1 MENVTRIADLPMDN
15 NRQMSNPQGTQ
26 LGTQQGM
33 QQGTQQK
40 RVSFEDGEAQNYMP
54 INIHPNPYG
63 VSAQNPIMTPP
74 QQPAISQKQ
83 QIMAQTYMPPPP
95 QSQFLS
101 EEQQAELH
109 QLSHQRIPSRDIP
122 RDSMGYQHDEQVKP
136 NFIPKSNTSSD
147 YVRDHEDM
155 TEKNRIEYENKKKEK
170 NRFDNFMNEFQTP
183 IFVAILFF
191 LFQLPIINKLIF
203 KRFDFLSLHDADG
216 NFNLY
221 GLIFK
226 SSLFGGIYYTV
237 FKAIHFLVEL

>member
-1 MENVTRIADLPMDN
+1 MENITRIADLPMDN
-15 NRQMSNPQGTQ
+15 NMQMSNQ
-26 LGTQQGM
+26 LGTQQGTQQRT

-40 RVSFEDGEAQNYMP
+40 RVHFEDGEAQNYIP

-63 VSAQNPIMTPP
+63 ISAQNPIMTPP
-74 QQPAISQKQ
+74 QQPNVSQKQ
-83 QIMAQTYMPPPP
+83 QIMPQTYMPPPP

-109 QLSHQRIPSRDIP
+109 HLSHQRIPSRDIP
-122 RDSMGYQHDEQVKP
+122 RDSTGYIQDEQIKP
-136 NFIPKSNTSSD
+136 NFIPKTNMSSD

-155 TEKNRIEYENKKKEK
+155 TEKNRIEYENKKKENNK
-170 NRFDNFMNEFQTP
+170 FDNFMNEFQTP

-216 NFNLY
+216 NFNFY
-221 GLIFK
+221 GLLFK
-226 SSLFGGIYYTV
+226 SSLFGGIYYMV
-237 FKAIHFLVEL
+237 FKAINFLVEL